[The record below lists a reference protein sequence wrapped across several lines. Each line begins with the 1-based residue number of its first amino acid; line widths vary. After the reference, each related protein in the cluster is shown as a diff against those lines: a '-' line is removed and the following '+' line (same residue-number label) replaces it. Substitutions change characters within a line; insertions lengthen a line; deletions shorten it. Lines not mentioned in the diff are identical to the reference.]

1 MSTNVCP
8 KLSTNKTNLCMN
20 ITILKEKKLQNG
32 KKWYLAVCNLL
43 EYIESLKDEFF
54 NYDIQRRIVKN
65 SYLDKLWTTISSGD
79 PLPSITLTANVKE
92 DIDNSSVDEFE
103 ILDGLQRSFRL
114 WAIKYLD
121 DLLKRMNTQDVSVL
135 IEKMRK
141 DENGKRLLDSKVINR
156 SILRK
161 LLTDDKINIKNL
173 MNCYAQQDIVLN
185 IWSGLNDEE
194 IINKMLTLNA
204 GQRSVSSTHQFELMF
219 LHYFKKLEVP
229 KGVQII
235 RERDDEYFSVKK
247 KERKCGQFI
256 MSSIIIAIQ
265 SLIERKPVRIQT
277 VNDLRTN
284 DSVVEE
290 SSASFFTKDNLEAF
304 INLLLELDKKFD
316 NDQIG
321 SWIMKD
327 TTLSGLFAA
336 IGAVYNQEWTY
347 NVPSMLDFIHNKITV
362 INDDNIN
369 YSEFNDAYNNL
380 SSVTVN
386 IGNAVRKAVY
396 IYFKNLFL
404 NKPMSWQEAFNRNE
418 SEEK

>member
-1 MSTNVCP
+1 
-8 KLSTNKTNLCMN
+8 MN
-20 ITILKEKKLQNG
+20 ITILREKELQNG

-43 EYIESLKDEFF
+43 EYMESLKDEFF

-79 PLPSITLTANVKE
+79 PLPSITLTANVSE
-92 DIDNSSVDEFE
+92 DVKKGIDNSRVDEFE

-121 DLLKRMNTQDVSVL
+121 DLLKRLNTQEDVSVL
-135 IEKMRK
+135 IKAMRE

-161 LLTDDKINIKNL
+161 LLNDDKINIENL

-235 RERDDEYFSVKK
+235 RERDDEYFLVKK
-247 KERKCGQFI
+247 KERKCGQFL
-256 MSSIIIAIQ
+256 MSSIIIALQ

-277 VNDLRTN
+277 VNALRIN

-290 SSASFFTKDNLEAF
+290 SSASFFTKDNLETF

-336 IGAVYNQEWTY
+336 IGAVYDQKRTC
-347 NVPSMLDFIHNKITV
+347 NVPSMLDFIRKKITV
-362 INDDNIN
+362 LNDENIN
-369 YSEFNDAYNNL
+369 YNKFQGAYNNL
-380 SSVTVN
+380 PSVTVN

-418 SEEK
+418 NEEK

>member
-1 MSTNVCP
+1 
-8 KLSTNKTNLCMN
+8 MN

-65 SYLDKLWTTISSGD
+65 SYLDKLWATISSGD
-79 PLPSITLTANVKE
+79 PLPSITLTANVKG
-92 DIDNSSVDEFE
+92 DIGNSSVDEFE
-103 ILDGLQRSFRL
+103 ILDGLQRTFRL

-121 DLLKRMNTQDVSVL
+121 DLLKRMNTQYVSVL

-141 DENGKRLLDSKVINR
+141 DENGKRLLDSKIINR

-161 LLTDDKINIKNL
+161 LLTDDKINIENL

-185 IWSGLNDEE
+185 IWSGLNDEQ

-247 KERKCGQFI
+247 KERKCGQFL

-304 INLLLELDKKFD
+304 INLLLKLDKKFD

-336 IGAVYNQEWTY
+336 IGAVYNQECTY
-347 NVPSMLDFIHNKITV
+347 NVPSMLDFIHKKITV
-362 INDDNIN
+362 LNDENIN

-396 IYFKNLFL
+396 IYFKNLFF
-404 NKPMSWQEAFNRNE
+404 NKQMSWQEAFNRNE
-418 SEEK
+418 NEEK

>member
-1 MSTNVCP
+1 
-8 KLSTNKTNLCMN
+8 MN
-20 ITILKEKKLQNG
+20 ITILREKDLQNG

-43 EYIESLKDEFF
+43 EYLESLKDEFF

-65 SYLDKLWTTISSGD
+65 LYLDKLWTTISSGD
-79 PLPSITLTANVKE
+79 PLPSITLTANVKG
-92 DIDNSSVDEFE
+92 DIGNSSVDEFE

-135 IEKMRK
+135 IEEMRK

-161 LLTDDKINIKNL
+161 LLTDDKINIENL
-173 MNCYAQQDIVLN
+173 INCYAQQDIVLN

-229 KGVQII
+229 KDVQII

-284 DSVVEE
+284 DSVVED

-316 NDQIG
+316 NDKIG

-347 NVPSMLDFIHNKITV
+347 NVPLMLDFIHNKITV
-362 INDDNIN
+362 LNDDNIN
-369 YSEFNDAYNNL
+369 YNEFQGAYNNL

-396 IYFKNLFL
+396 VYFKNLFL

-418 SEEK
+418 NEEK

>member
-1 MSTNVCP
+1 
-8 KLSTNKTNLCMN
+8 MN
-20 ITILKEKKLQNG
+20 ITILREKELQNG

-43 EYIESLKDEFF
+43 EYMESLKDEFF

-79 PLPSITLTANVKE
+79 PLPSITLTANVSE
-92 DIDNSSVDEFE
+92 DVKKGIDNSRVDEFE

-121 DLLKRMNTQDVSVL
+121 DLLKRLNTQEDVSVL
-135 IEKMRK
+135 IKAMRE

-161 LLTDDKINIKNL
+161 LLNDDKINIENL
-173 MNCYAQQDIVLN
+173 MNCYPQQDIVLN

-235 RERDDEYFSVKK
+235 RERDDEYFLVKK
-247 KERKCGQFI
+247 KERKCGQFL

-277 VNDLRTN
+277 VNALRIN

-290 SSASFFTKDNLEAF
+290 SSASFFTKDNLETF

-336 IGAVYNQEWTY
+336 IGAVYDQKRTC
-347 NVPSMLDFIHNKITV
+347 NVPSMLDFIRKKITV
-362 INDDNIN
+362 LNDENIN
-369 YSEFNDAYNNL
+369 YNKFQGAYNNL

-418 SEEK
+418 NEEK

>member
-1 MSTNVCP
+1 M
-8 KLSTNKTNLCMN
+8 K
-20 ITILKEKKLQNG
+20 ITILREKELQNG

-65 SYLDKLWTTISSGD
+65 SYLDKLWTTISSGY

-121 DLLKRMNTQDVSVL
+121 DLLKRMNTQDVSFL
-135 IEKMRK
+135 IEEMRK

-161 LLTDDKINIKNL
+161 LLTDDKINIGNL

-194 IINKMLTLNA
+194 IINKMLMLNA

-247 KERKCGQFI
+247 KERKCGQLL

-265 SLIERKPVRIQT
+265 SLIERKPVRIQM
-277 VNDLRTN
+277 VNALRIN

-290 SSASFFTKDNLEAF
+290 SSASFFTKDNLETF
-304 INLLLELDKKFD
+304 INLLLELDKKFYD
-316 NDQIG
+316 DQIG

-347 NVPSMLDFIHNKITV
+347 NVPSMLDFIHNKIMV
-362 INDDNIN
+362 LNDENIN
-369 YSEFNDAYNNL
+369 YNEFQGAYNNL

-404 NKPMSWQEAFNRNE
+404 KKPMFWQEAFNRNE
-418 SEEK
+418 NEEK

>member
-1 MSTNVCP
+1 
-8 KLSTNKTNLCMN
+8 MN
-20 ITILKEKKLQNG
+20 ITILREKELQNG

-43 EYIESLKDEFF
+43 EYMESLKDEFF

-79 PLPSITLTANVKE
+79 PLPSITLTANVSE
-92 DIDNSSVDEFE
+92 DVKKGIDNSRVDEFE

-121 DLLKRMNTQDVSVL
+121 DLLKRLNTQEDVSVL
-135 IEKMRK
+135 IKAMRE

-161 LLTDDKINIKNL
+161 LLNDDKINIENL

-235 RERDDEYFSVKK
+235 RERDDEYFLVKK
-247 KERKCGQFI
+247 KERKCGQFL

-277 VNDLRTN
+277 VNALRIN

-290 SSASFFTKDNLEAF
+290 SSASFFTKDNLETF

-336 IGAVYNQEWTY
+336 IGAVYDQKRTC
-347 NVPSMLDFIHNKITV
+347 NVPSMLDFIRKKITV
-362 INDDNIN
+362 LNDENIN
-369 YSEFNDAYNNL
+369 YNKFQGAYNNL

-396 IYFKNLFL
+396 IYFKKPVGGINL
-404 NKPMSWQEAFNRNE
+404 S
-418 SEEK
+418 

>member
-1 MSTNVCP
+1 
-8 KLSTNKTNLCMN
+8 MN
-20 ITILKEKKLQNG
+20 ITILREKGLQNG

-43 EYIESLKDEFF
+43 EFIESLKDEFF

-92 DIDNSSVDEFE
+92 EVKKGIDNSRIDEFE

-121 DLLKRMNTQDVSVL
+121 DLLKRMHTKDISVL
-135 IEKMRK
+135 IEEMRK
-141 DENGKRLLDSKVINR
+141 DKNGKRLLESKVINR
-156 SILRK
+156 SIFRK
-161 LLTDDKINIKNL
+161 LLTDDKVNIENL
-173 MNCYAQQDIVLN
+173 MKCYAQQDIVLN

-229 KGVQII
+229 QGVQII
-235 RERDDEYFSVKK
+235 RERDDEYFLVKK
-247 KERKCGQFI
+247 KERKCGQFL

-277 VNDLRTN
+277 VNALRIN

-290 SSASFFTKDNLEAF
+290 SSASFFTKDNLEIF
-304 INLLLELDKKFD
+304 VNLLLELDKKFD

-321 SWIMKD
+321 SWTMKD

-336 IGAVYNQEWTY
+336 IGAVYNQEWIY
-347 NVPSMLDFIHNKITV
+347 NVPLMLDFIRKKITDL
-362 INDDNIN
+362 NDEKIN
-369 YSEFNDAYNNL
+369 YNEFQGAYNNL

-396 IYFKNLFL
+396 IYFKSLFL

-418 SEEK
+418 NEEK

>member
-1 MSTNVCP
+1 
-8 KLSTNKTNLCMN
+8 MN
-20 ITILKEKKLQNG
+20 ITILKEKELQNG

-43 EYIESLKDEFF
+43 EYIESLKDNFF

-79 PLPSITLTANVKE
+79 PLPSITLTGNVKE
-92 DIDNSSVDEFE
+92 NVDNSSVEDFE

-114 WAIKYLD
+114 WAIKYLN
-121 DLLKRMNTQDVSVL
+121 DLIKRAKTQDVRVM
-135 IEKMRK
+135 IEEMKK
-141 DENGKRLLDSKVINR
+141 DENGNRLLDSKVINR

-161 LLTDDKINIKNL
+161 LLTDENINIENL
-173 MNCYAQQDIVLN
+173 MKCYAQQDIILN

-229 KGVQII
+229 TGVQII

-247 KERKCGQFI
+247 KERKCGQFL

-304 INLLLELDKKFD
+304 INQLLKLDKKFD

-347 NVPSMLDFIHNKITV
+347 NVPSMLDFIHKKITV
-362 INDDNIN
+362 LNDENIN

-418 SEEK
+418 NEEE

>member
-1 MSTNVCP
+1 
-8 KLSTNKTNLCMN
+8 MN
-20 ITILKEKKLQNG
+20 ITILKEKELQNG

-43 EYIESLKDEFF
+43 EYIESLKDNFF

-79 PLPSITLTANVKE
+79 PLPSITLTGNVKE
-92 DIDNSSVDEFE
+92 NVDNSSVEEFE

-114 WAIKYLD
+114 WAIKYLN
-121 DLLKRMNTQDVSVL
+121 DLIKRAKTQDVRVL
-135 IEKMRK
+135 IEEMKK
-141 DENGKRLLDSKVINR
+141 DENGNRLLDSKVINR

-161 LLTDDKINIKNL
+161 LLTDENINIENL

-185 IWSGLNDEE
+185 IWSGLNDEQ

-247 KERKCGQFI
+247 KERKCGQFL

-304 INLLLELDKKFD
+304 INLLLKLDKKFD

-336 IGAVYNQEWTY
+336 IGAVYNQGWTY
-347 NVPSMLDFIHNKITV
+347 NVPLMLDFIHKKITV
-362 INDDNIN
+362 LNDENIN
-369 YSEFNDAYNNL
+369 YSEFNEAYNNL

-386 IGNAVRKAVY
+386 IGNAVRNAVY
-396 IYFKNLFL
+396 IYFNNLFL
-404 NKPMSWQEAFNRNE
+404 DKPMSWQEAFKKNE
-418 SEEK
+418 NEEK

>member
-1 MSTNVCP
+1 
-8 KLSTNKTNLCMN
+8 MN
-20 ITILKEKKLQNG
+20 ITILKDMDLQNG

-43 EYIESLKDEFF
+43 EYLESLKDEFF

-65 SYLDKLWTTISSGD
+65 SYLDKLWTTIYSGD

-135 IEKMRK
+135 IEAMRE

-161 LLTDDKINIKNL
+161 LLTNDKINIENL
-173 MNCYAQQDIVLN
+173 MKCYAKQDIVLN
-185 IWSGLNDEE
+185 VWSGLNDEE

-219 LHYFKKLEVP
+219 LHYFKKLQIP
-229 KGVQII
+229 QGVQII
-235 RERDDEYFSVKK
+235 RERDEEYFSVKN
-247 KERKCGQFI
+247 KERKCGQI
-256 MSSIIIAIQ
+256 LMSSIIIAIQ

-277 VNDLRTN
+277 VNALRIN

-304 INLLLELDKKFD
+304 INRLLELDEKFY
-316 NDQIG
+316 NVQIG

-347 NVPSMLDFIHNKITV
+347 NVGFAN
-362 INDDNIN
+362 
-369 YSEFNDAYNNL
+369 
-380 SSVTVN
+380 
-386 IGNAVRKAVY
+386 
-396 IYFKNLFL
+396 
-404 NKPMSWQEAFNRNE
+404 
-418 SEEK
+418 

>member
-1 MSTNVCP
+1 
-8 KLSTNKTNLCMN
+8 MN

-135 IEKMRK
+135 IEEMRK

-161 LLTDDKINIKNL
+161 LLTDDKINIENL

-185 IWSGLNDEE
+185 IWYGLNDEE

-219 LHYFKKLEVP
+219 LHYFKKLDVP

-247 KERKCGQFI
+247 KERKCGQFL

-336 IGAVYNQEWTY
+336 IGAVYDQERTY

-386 IGNAVRKAVY
+386 IGNAIRKAVY

-404 NKPMSWQEAFNRNE
+404 NKPMSWQRAFNRNE
-418 SEEK
+418 NEEK

>member
-1 MSTNVCP
+1 
-8 KLSTNKTNLCMN
+8 MN
-20 ITILKEKKLQNG
+20 ITILREKDLQNG

-65 SYLDKLWTTISSGD
+65 SYLDKLWTTISTGD
-79 PLPSITLTANVKE
+79 PLPSITLTANVKG
-92 DIDNSSVDEFE
+92 DIGNSSVDEFE
-103 ILDGLQRSFRL
+103 ILDGLQRTFRL

-121 DLLKRMNTQDVSVL
+121 DLTERLNTHEDVRAL
-135 IEKMRK
+135 IDVMRE

-161 LLTDDKINIKNL
+161 LLNDKNINIHNL

-396 IYFKNLFL
+396 VYFKNLFL

-418 SEEK
+418 NEEK

>member
-1 MSTNVCP
+1 
-8 KLSTNKTNLCMN
+8 MN
-20 ITILKEKKLQNG
+20 ITILREKDLQNG

-79 PLPSITLTANVKE
+79 PLPSITLTANVKG
-92 DIDNSSVDEFE
+92 DIGNSSVDEFE
-103 ILDGLQRSFRL
+103 ILDGLQRTFRL

-121 DLLKRMNTQDVSVL
+121 DLTERLNTHEDVRAL
-135 IEKMRK
+135 IEVMRE

-161 LLTDDKINIKNL
+161 LLNDKNINIHNL

-396 IYFKNLFL
+396 VYFKNLFL

-418 SEEK
+418 NEEK